1 MPTRYQPEQFQP
13 SGWDSGTPERKARF
27 VNEFL
32 RFAAAGFPREKF
44 SRRLYLG
51 LSTHGY
57 FGFIAHHN
65 LDGFYDAQ
73 LSTPERR
80 DGFLQDLA
88 LNCEQD
94 ADLGR
99 PDLWSD
105 VKTVLGKHL
114 PAPERRSKR
123 AARLSPFT
131 VVGTLVVRQ
140 TPDGQIT
147 LF

>member
-1 MPTRYQPEQFQP
+1 MSTRYQPDQFQP

-57 FGFIAHHN
+57 FGFIAHYN

-73 LSTPERR
+73 LSTAERR
-80 DGFLQDLA
+80 DGFLQQLA
-88 LNCEQD
+88 RNCEHD
-94 ADLGR
+94 ADLAR

-105 VKTVLGKHL
+105 VKTVLAKHL
-114 PAPERRSKR
+114 PTPAPRPAR

-131 VVGTLVVRQ
+131 VVGTLTARQ
-140 TPDGQIT
+140 TRDGQIT

>member
-57 FGFIAHHN
+57 FGFIAHYN

-73 LSTPERR
+73 LSTAERR
-80 DGFLQDLA
+80 DGFMQQLA
-88 LNCEQD
+88 HQCGRD
-94 ADLGR
+94 AALDR

-114 PAPERRSKR
+114 PAVEPSTARST
-123 AARLSPFT
+123 RLSPFT
-131 VVGTLVVRQ
+131 AVGTLTARQ
-140 TPDGQIT
+140 TRDGQIT